1 MPTLADAVD
10 RTQNRRPELRNHTTS
25 TGLPHE
31 SDIYQH
37 SSTPRGESDVKDR
50 VRVHLGFGGDELATE
65 SSRGRRD
72 KCASRRRDIA
82 PRVAPARGPS
92 IRRFPAG
99 RPAHVESQDSCAG
112 VDCQTKISFE
122 ACRTVGPSRFSL

>member
-31 SDIYQH
+31 SDIYEH
-37 SSTPRGESDVKDR
+37 SSTPRGESDVKDQ
-50 VRVHLGFGGDELATE
+50 VRMQLGFGGDELE
-65 SSRGRRD
+65 PSRERRD

-82 PRVAPARGPS
+82 PRVAAARGPS

-112 VDCQTKISFE
+112 IDCQTKISFE
-122 ACRTVGPSRFSL
+122 AYRT